1 MPNFGR
7 RSVHQL
13 RTCDLWLQR
22 LFERVVINYDCAV
35 LIGHRGEEPQ
45 HQAFLS
51 GKSEKDWPDGEHNTY
66 PSKAVDVAPWPIDWE
81 NTKRFYHFAGY
92 VLGVAEVLAIPIRW
106 GGDWDRD
113 YDLDDQDFNDLVHFE
128 LEKD

>member
-1 MPNFGR
+1 MPHFGR
-7 RSVHQL
+7 RSLHQL
-13 RTCDLWLQR
+13 RTCDPWLQR
-22 LFERVVINYDCAV
+22 LFERVVLQYDCSI
-35 LIGHRGEEPQ
+35 LIGHRGETAQ
-45 HQAFLS
+45 HEAFVA
-51 GKSEKDWPDGEHNTY
+51 GKSEKDWPDGEHNQY

-81 NTKRFYHFAGY
+81 DRKRFYHFGGY

-128 LEKD
+128 LEKE